1 MNFPWDLDRALT
13 WYNKLPWLCG
23 CNYIP
28 SYAINQLEMFQPDT
42 FNLDRIDEELTWA
55 EDLGFNCLRV
65 FLHYLLW
72 ETDATSFLN
81 DSTGSSKYV
90 RSMV

>member
-55 EDLGFNCLRV
+55 KIWVLIVCG
-65 FLHYLLW
+65 
-72 ETDATSFLN
+72 SFCITYFGKPMRLAF
-81 DSTGSSKYV
+81 
-90 RSMV
+90 